1 VVFELSPTTTGPW
14 TESVLYTFV
23 VGGGQGF
30 NPSGIIRDAAGN
42 LFGTTSDGG
51 SGNLGIVF
59 EITP

>member
-1 VVFELSPTTTGPW
+1 
-14 TESVLYTFV
+14 VLYTFV

-51 SGNLGIVF
+51 SSNLGAVF
-59 EITP
+59 EVAP